1 MRASTEPEA
10 PMLEA
15 RGLNSLLWL
24 PLLDRA
30 GEQLGTI
37 VLAWKRDPRLSA
49 QALEASESFAG
60 LGARAISGS
69 ERVRAQTEVLEQVQ
83 ALLLTTPP
91 ARAAGFQIGVRY
103 QSASGLAQIGG
114 DFYDVVELDEQGL
127 AFILADARG
136 KGLEASSL
144 AAVLKGAFRSLAGEG
159 AGPARILNR
168 LDRLVAREGGDEDF
182 VTALAGRLHPDGR
195 ILLASAGHPAPLG
208 AGPRLV
214 QVAAPL
220 GLGTQ
225 ANESQ
230 GQLRPGDRLVCYTDG
245 LVEARDAAGEF
256 LDPSAF
262 EAAVGAES
270 LSAALDR
277 LVELVDEHAA
287 GRHDDDL
294 ALLGLEYDPPR

>member
-1 MRASTEPEA
+1 
-10 PMLEA
+10 MLEA
-15 RGLNSLLWL
+15 RGLSSLLWL

-37 VLAWKRDPRLSA
+37 VLAWKRDPKLSA

-69 ERVRAQTEVLEQVQ
+69 ERVRAQTEVLEQIQ
-83 ALLLTTPP
+83 ALLLSAPP
-91 ARAAGFQIGVRY
+91 AWVSGFQVGVRY

-114 DFYDVVELDEQGL
+114 DFYDVVELDERGL

-230 GQLRPGDRLVCYTDG
+230 GHLRPGDRLVCYTDG
-245 LVEARDAAGEF
+245 LVEARNAAGEF
-256 LDPSAF
+256 LDRSVF
-262 EAAVGAES
+262 EDAIAAES
-270 LSAALDR
+270 LTAALDR
-277 LVELVDEHAA
+277 LVELVDRHAD
-287 GRHDDDL
+287 GRHADDL
-294 ALLGLEYDPPR
+294 ALLGLEYDPREPDGG